1 MRRSITFVLL
11 IIVTIFMGC
20 SSSRKV
26 GELNMSHLYQNQ
38 GVVVQPEFYVFQRDT
53 SLTDIY
59 FRLSTDQLLYSRDPE
74 SGRYEANLL
83 IQYRLYNSLERTN
96 LVDSGSVWI
105 SDIQDRPGT
114 RLLTGKATVK
124 TKYPLKNGDLYTFI
138 SLTDV
143 QRKLT
148 YSDILT
154 IQRSDP
160 RHQQNFLMK
169 DTAGHIIFN
178 HHSTPGR
185 PFYLEFNRSIPKYW
199 VAYHSDRFPLPAPPY
214 VENAKDKFSL
224 RKDSIYEV
232 DPSKPITLSKPGFYQ
247 FRVEKDTRAGF
258 TAFNFNETFPYIGL
272 KDQLGGPLRYLTTN
286 EEYSE
291 ISGATDDSTMKYM
304 ADAFWLRNA
313 GSIERGQY
321 LVEQFY
327 SRVESAN
334 KFFTSF
340 VPGWKT
346 DRGLVYIIFGPPSA
360 IYKDGIS
367 ELWIYGN
374 ENSSLNHNYTFVKVN
389 NPFTENDYQLKRK
402 SEYRYGWGR
411 AIEAWRNGQVYSV
424 KEIKREQDERD
435 QSLRTGNPYLGY

>member
-1 MRRSITFVLL
+1 MR
-11 IIVTIFMGC
+11 
-20 SSSRKV
+20 
-26 GELNMSHLYQNQ
+26 
-38 GVVVQPEFYVFQRDT
+38 
-53 SLTDIY
+53 
-59 FRLSTDQLLYSRDPE
+59 
-74 SGRYEANLL
+74 
-83 IQYRLYNSLERTN
+83 
-96 LVDSGSVWI
+96 WI
-105 SDIQDRPGT
+105 PQI
-114 RLLTGKATVK
+114 
-124 TKYPLKNGDLYTFI
+124 
-138 SLTDV
+138 
-143 QRKLT
+143 
-148 YSDILT
+148 
-154 IQRSDP
+154 
-160 RHQQNFLMK
+160 
-169 DTAGHIIFN
+169 
-178 HHSTPGR
+178 
-185 PFYLEFNRSIPKYW
+185 
-199 VAYHSDRFPLPAPPY
+199 
-214 VENAKDKFSL
+214 
-224 RKDSIYEV
+224 
-232 DPSKPITLSKPGFYQ
+232 
-247 FRVEKDTRAGF
+247 
-258 TAFNFNETFPYIGL
+258 
-272 KDQLGGPLRYLTTN
+272 PLRYLTTN